1 MNPRTSVLMMPLSTA
16 YGAITQARLAA
27 YRSGIFRTS
36 KLAAAVISVGNITT
50 GGTGKTPLVE
60 WICRSIAAVDSTFQP
75 DFKSH
80 KRICILTRGY
90 GKLHPHEQVL
100 VSDGNKLLT
109 DERNAGDEPLLLA
122 QNLLGIAAVIS
133 NPDRVAAGEW
143 AIPNL
148 GTEVFVLD
156 DGFQH
161 LRIARDL
168 DVVTV
173 DATNP
178 FGGGELLP
186 NGRLRERLSGLS
198 RADCVV
204 ITRSDQAGDPTSIK
218 DAVRKFVGNR
228 PVFASRMVTA
238 GLRQVGG
245 DHINVSELLDRPV
258 GSFCGVGNP
267 ASFFTHLREDGF
279 KVSFSRAFIDHYK
292 YSQTD
297 IDTLSAQAKETGAQ
311 ALITTAKDATK
322 LDSLEISM
330 PCYVLEIRIDIDE
343 EADLTALIQRAIAK
357 STHGKS

>member
-16 YGAITQARLAA
+16 YRAITQARLAA

-36 KLAAAVISVGNITT
+36 KLAAPVISVGNITT

-60 WICRSIAAVDSTFQP
+60 WICRTIAGAVESTGLP
-75 DFKSH
+75 DFKSR
-80 KRICILTRGY
+80 KGICILTRGY
-90 GKLHPHEQVL
+90 GKLNPDEQVL
-100 VSDGNKLLT
+100 VSDGNKILT
-109 DERNAGDEPLLLA
+109 DEGNAGDEPLLLA

-186 NGRLRERLSGLS
+186 NGRLREPLSGLL

-204 ITRSDQAGDPTSIK
+204 ITRSDQVSDPTAIN
-218 DAVRKFVGNR
+218 DAVRKIVGNR
-228 PVFASRMVTA
+228 PVFGSRMVTV

-245 DHINVSELLDRPV
+245 NHINASELLDRPV
-258 GSFCGVGNP
+258 GAFCGVGNP
-267 ASFFTHLREDGF
+267 ASFLTHLRKDGF
-279 KVSFSRAFIDHYK
+279 NISFSRAFADHYK

-297 IDTLSAQAKETGAQ
+297 VDSLTAQAQATGAQ

-322 LDSLEISM
+322 LDSLKISM
-330 PCYVLEIRIDIDE
+330 PCYVLEIRIAVDE
-343 EADLTALIQRAIAK
+343 EERLAALIQSAI
-357 STHGKS
+357 STERLLR